1 MIKILIADDHA
12 IVRAGLRQFIADD
25 AEMEIVGEASNGAE
39 AIEMVRTENPSVVLL
54 DISMPS
60 HNGIDALAQIKM
72 MRPHLPVLI
81 LSGYAES
88 QYAVPMIKAG
98 ADGYLNKESAPE
110 ELLRAIR
117 TLSQGRRYISSSVA
131 EKLLDSITDNTVGAA
146 HERLSER
153 ELQIFLKLAQGESL
167 TGIAE
172 RLSLS
177 VKTIST
183 YRSRILEKMKFS
195 GNADMTSYAI
205 KNGLID

>member
-25 AEMEIVGEASNGAE
+25 AEMEVVGEVSNGAE

-60 HNGIDALAQIKM
+60 HNGIDALSQIKM